1 MAVSNIKA
9 ILQYDIH
16 KVWEVTTTVE
26 QYTWRSNLGRTEV
39 LSEKQFVAD
48 LEKALHDL

>member
-16 KVWEVTTTVE
+16 KVWEVTTIWAG
-26 QYTWRSNLGRTEV
+26 QRS
-39 LSEKQFVAD
+39 
-48 LEKALHDL
+48 